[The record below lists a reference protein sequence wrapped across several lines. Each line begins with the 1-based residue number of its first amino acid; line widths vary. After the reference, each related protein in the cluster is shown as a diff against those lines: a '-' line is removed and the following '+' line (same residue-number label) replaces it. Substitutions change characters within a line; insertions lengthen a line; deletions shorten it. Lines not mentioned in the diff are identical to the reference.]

1 VVLVGASS
9 TLPVNFTGITA
20 TKTGEAV
27 IVKWTIAHET
37 KMASYEVERSTDG
50 RVFTTVTSQK
60 ATGTSSY
67 GVQDANAPTN
77 ITTLYY
83 RIKAIGTDGSI
94 KYSAVAKLSIS
105 NYESGITVYPNPVQH
120 KLNLTL
126 TNTATGNYDVRIT
139 TVTGK
144 EVYGKKATVTDGKLV
159 LDASNFAN
167 GVYVVEL
174 TDNQG
179 NKLQQKFVKE

>member
-1 VVLVGASS
+1 VVLVGAAS
-9 TLPVNFTGITA
+9 TLPVNFTAITA
-20 TKTGEAV
+20 TKKGESV
-27 IVKWTIAHET
+27 IVKWTTANET
-37 KMASYEVERSTDG
+37 KMASYEVERGTDG
-50 RVFTTVTSQK
+50 KVFTTITTQK

-67 GVQDANAPTN
+67 GVEDANAPIN
-77 ITTLYY
+77 MSTLYY
-83 RIKAIGTDGSI
+83 RIKAIGTDGTT
-94 KYSAVAKLSIS
+94 KYSAVAKLTTNHLPLSTIA
-105 NYESGITVYPNPVQH
+105 VYPNPVQH
-120 KLNLTL
+120 SLNITL
-126 TNTATGNYDVRIT
+126 STATNTYDVRIT

-159 LDASNFAN
+159 LDASNFAS